1 MICIQSSKEVQGL
14 LPVTIQPNP
23 NLPAAKSLL
32 KNCKTDKS
40 FLSHFLF
47 FCLERI
53 LVIVGHEANLLELKV
68 FRPAAIFS
76 YTLSLKS
83 SSICLLIRLHSLHF
97 KKKKKQIKM
106 FCQNSR
112 IIKQFHS
119 FLFKKKT
126 KTLFADALN
135 GVL

>member
-1 MICIQSSKEVQGL
+1 
-14 LPVTIQPNP
+14 
-23 NLPAAKSLL
+23 
-32 KNCKTDKS
+32 
-40 FLSHFLF
+40 
-47 FCLERI
+47 
-53 LVIVGHEANLLELKV
+53 
-68 FRPAAIFS
+68 
-76 YTLSLKS
+76 
-83 SSICLLIRLHSLHF
+83 
-97 KKKKKQIKM
+97 M